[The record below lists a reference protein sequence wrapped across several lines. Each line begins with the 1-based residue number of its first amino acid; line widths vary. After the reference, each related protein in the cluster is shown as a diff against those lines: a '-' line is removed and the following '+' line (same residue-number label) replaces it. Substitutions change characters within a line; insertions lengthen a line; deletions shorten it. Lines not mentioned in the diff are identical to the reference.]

1 MLKIEIPQR
10 GSIELRH
17 AVFDINGTL
26 AVDGVALPDVAE
38 RLQKV
43 AEHLSIHL
51 LTAGTHG
58 HTNELERAL
67 GYSLRVMHTSEEK
80 MRYVQHLGPANVVAF
95 GNGLND
101 SSMLRLAT
109 IGIAILGAEGVSTRT
124 LQAADI
130 VVTNPLDALDLLI
143 KPKRLVATLRGEHT

>member
-26 AVDGVALPDVAE
+26 AVDGVALPEVAE

-58 HTNELERAL
+58 HTNELEHAL
-67 GYSLRVMHTSEEK
+67 GHSLHVINTGEEK

-95 GNGLND
+95 GNGIND
-101 SSMLRLAT
+101 SSMLRLAI
-109 IGIAILGAEGVSTRT
+109 IGIAILGTEGVSTRT

-130 VVTNPLDALDLLI
+130 LVNNPLDALDLLL
-143 KPKRLVATLRGEHT
+143 KPKRLIATLRG

>member
-26 AVDGVALPDVAE
+26 AVDGIAVAEVAE
-38 RLQKV
+38 RLQKL
-43 AEHLSIHL
+43 AEHLTIHL

-58 HTNELERAL
+58 HTSELELAL
-67 GYSLRVMHTSEEK
+67 GHPLRIMHTGDEK

-101 SSMLRLAT
+101 S
-109 IGIAILGAEGVSTRT
+109 
-124 LQAADI
+124 
-130 VVTNPLDALDLLI
+130 
-143 KPKRLVATLRGEHT
+143 